1 MTTVESVGLL
11 AVSSPLSRVMLPG
24 PGGGGGGWLLLPP
37 PSLFL
42 STTAVTAD
50 NLTIWCCLF
59 LFMTKLVILWDDY
72 QHRIIIFNIQYLEN
86 KTFLWQSIIMP
97 SLAIQCYDDY
107 LTGSVDSRFWT
118 KQDMQRSRRCISV
131 SPPSPPGHWT
141 AQNSDLSC
149 VFMAEE
155 SWRSNT
161 MISTHRSTLFGG
173 ITHLSESCWA
183 TWTPLVRIPITTPG
197 STTTSIYYKLE
208 SSRLG
213 GFDLLYFTIQWCIS
227 DAVFLLCRHLLAF
240 NCNVDRR
247 CREFISSLRPVFK
260 IFTVAIYSRD
270 VDDFA
275 IKTQTLLN

>member
-24 PGGGGGGWLLLPP
+24 PGGGGGGWLLPPP

-118 KQDMQRSRRCISV
+118 KQDMQRSRRCVSV
-131 SPPSPPGHWT
+131 SPPAPPATEQHRIRTWAQSLWQKRAGVATQWSQPIGAQYLEGSLTCLSHVEPPGLHWSGFPSPHQAPAPPLQT
-141 AQNSDLSC
+141 RKFPAWRFWSI
-149 VFMAEE
+149 VFH
-155 SWRSNT
+155 NT
-161 MISTHRSTLFGG
+161 MMYLWCR
-173 ITHLSESCWA
+173 LS
-183 TWTPLVRIPITTPG
+183 PL
-197 STTTSIYYKLE
+197 
-208 SSRLG
+208 
-213 GFDLLYFTIQWCIS
+213 
-227 DAVFLLCRHLLAF
+227 
-240 NCNVDRR
+240 
-247 CREFISSLRPVFK
+247 
-260 IFTVAIYSRD
+260 
-270 VDDFA
+270 
-275 IKTQTLLN
+275 